1 MYRSFAFG
9 RDEADMNCQLPRGMP
24 NSRVGPSI
32 ELEVYVWSYI
42 TRDLVV
48 NDKRQNQ
55 IQKQNHLCLAQ
66 LCTDQTL
73 EK

>member
-32 ELEVYVWSYI
+32 ELEVYVWSY
-42 TRDLVV
+42 
-48 NDKRQNQ
+48 
-55 IQKQNHLCLAQ
+55 
-66 LCTDQTL
+66 
-73 EK
+73 